1 MTTPHITFTPC
12 FDKKP
17 NYTFTSEGYLK
28 ADGAR
33 LARTGIQEY
42 RAYELGL
49 TDRPAMDVLKVYRP
63 PEEVFAPDSLMS
75 FNGKP
80 ITNDHPKDFVS
91 SENWKELAVGTIHN
105 PRQNGDY
112 FSADLIVTD
121 KAAINDIVSGK
132 TELSNGYSCVYNW
145 TKGVTPD
152 GQTYD
157 ATQCQIRGNH
167 VAIVDSA
174 RCGPACSI
182 TDSEVPKMT
191 TRKVI
196 VDGVPFE
203 IPESAAAAV
212 DKLSADRDAAV
223 KAKTLAE
230 AKTADG
236 VTLNGKVHTTA
247 EVVAIIAAK
256 DAEIATIK
264 KDVMT
269 PEQRDAMVQEW
280 ATTLD
285 TGKRLVPTL
294 VTTGKTCDAIRREV
308 IAHLH
313 NDNKAII
320 DASLGGQDIKTADGN
335 IIKTTF
341 NILAASAKQPQ
352 ARDALSN
359 LQQPGVTAPTP
370 TADGGKAPVVDAR
383 TAYLNRVQGRG

>member
-49 TDRPAMDVLKVYRP
+49 TDRPAMDLVKVYRP
-63 PEEVFAPDSLMS
+63 PEEVFAPDSLAS

-91 SENWKELAVGTIHN
+91 SENWKGLAVGTIHN

-112 FSADLIVTD
+112 FAADLVITD
-121 KAAINDIVSGK
+121 KTAISDVVSGK

-167 VAIVDSA
+167 VAIVDAA

-182 TDSEVPKMT
+182 IDSEVPQMT
-191 TRKVI
+191 TRKVV
-196 VDGVPFE
+196 VDGIPFDL
-203 IPESAAAAV
+203 PEAAAAAV
-212 DKLSADRDAAV
+212 DKLSADRDAAL

-230 AKTADG
+230 SKTADG
-236 VTLNGKVHTTA
+236 VMLNGKVHTAA
-247 EVVAIIAAK
+247 EVTAIIAAK
-256 DAEIATIK
+256 DSEITTIK

-285 TGKRLVPTL
+285 TGKRLMPTL

-308 IAHLH
+308 ITHLH
-313 NDNKAII
+313 NDNKAVV
-320 DASLGGQDIKTADGN
+320 DASLGGQDIKTADGGA
-335 IIKTTF
+335 IKTTF

-359 LQQPGVTAPTP
+359 LQQPGITAPTP
-370 TADGGKAPVVDAR
+370 TADGGSAPTVDAR
-383 TAYLNRVQGRG
+383 TAYLLRMQGRG